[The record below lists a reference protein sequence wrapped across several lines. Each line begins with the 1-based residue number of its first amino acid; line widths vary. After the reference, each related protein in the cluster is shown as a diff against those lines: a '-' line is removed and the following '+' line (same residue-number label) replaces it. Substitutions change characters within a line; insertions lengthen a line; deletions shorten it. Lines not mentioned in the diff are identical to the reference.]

1 MSYPINFWYGIRPE
15 FICRERLAE
24 AAEAGF
30 TVIECRYDTNTNK
43 QVLTW
48 CEELGLRAYVWD
60 DRMAAAINET
70 EGWQQTLDGM
80 IADYAPYPA
89 LDRFFIKD
97 EPVEAQFPMLARIAN
112 YFHTR
117 HPGSDFYVNLLPNV
131 AVPGGKQ
138 NSDAHIAQYLETVKP
153 SLLSYDHYCLCKT
166 ETTADEMY
174 AQGLREARV
183 SDECRAR
190 NGTQKTLYAEY
201 DRPDYYDN
209 LEQIRNHARAAGI
222 PWMIIILLVEH
233 WGYRYLCEAEI
244 RWEVFTA
251 LAYGSSQISYFTY
264 WTPGVA
270 HNEPWSYHHG
280 IIEADGTRGEKYP
293 IVKQIN
299 REIQAV
305 MGEVGTAEHLAV
317 FHTGEERDALPV
329 PFTPYGGIDA
339 IAGGRFVAGFFSGGY
354 LILANKDFHREAFAK
369 LTTQKTLYKFS
380 KSRGTWD
387 KMSRTAEG
395 TYTVHLHAGDGELIR
410 VQD

>member
-1 MSYPINFWYGIRPE
+1 MAYPINFWYGIRPE
-15 FICRERLAE
+15 FICRERLEE

-43 QVLTW
+43 KVLRW
-48 CEELGLRAYVWD
+48 CEQLGLRAYVWD

-70 EGWQQTLDGM
+70 EGWQQALDDM
-80 IADYAPYPA
+80 IADYADCPA

-97 EPVEAQFPMLARIAN
+97 EPVEAQFPMLARIAS
-112 YFHTR
+112 YFRTH
-117 HPGSDFYVNLLPNV
+117 HPKSDFYVNLLPNV

-138 NSDAHIAQYLETVKP
+138 QSDAHIAQYLEAVKP
-153 SLLSYDHYCLCKT
+153 SLLSYDHYCLCKQ
-166 ETTADEMY
+166 ETSADEIH

-190 NGTQKTLYAEY
+190 NNTHDKVYAEY

-209 LEQIRNHARAAGI
+209 LEQIRAHARAAGI

-233 WGYRYLCEAEI
+233 WGYRYLSEAEL

-264 WTPGVA
+264 WTPGVS

-305 MGEVGTAEHLAV
+305 MGEIGAAEHLAV
-317 FHTGEERDALPV
+317 FHAGEERDALPV
-329 PFTPYGGIDA
+329 PFAPYGGIDA
-339 IAGGRFVAGFFSGGY
+339 IEGGRFVAGFFDGGY
-354 LILANKDFHREAFAK
+354 LMLANKDFRSEAFANI
-369 LTTQKTLYKFS
+369 TTAKQLYKFS
-380 KSRGTWD
+380 KSRGVWD
-387 KMSRTAEG
+387 KMPRTASG
-395 TYTVHLHAGDGELIR
+395 TYTVHLRAGDGELLR
-410 VQD
+410 ME